1 VTREVRGEAERFG
14 DALALVRRGV
24 GERAYQAAVILVA
37 RGEDILLHDAA
48 GEASLSSIFDIAS
61 VTKPLVASLFY
72 LLAQQGML
80 SPEGKISEVL
90 PVRSTDPGFPEITF
104 RHLLSH
110 TSGLPAYRPLYRDL
124 REAEAKEGRRMW
136 GVAEGHDRIVDAVLS
151 LSLESPPGTACVYSD
166 LDFLLLGR
174 VIEAASFTTLDRL
187 LRRELATPLGMHDT
201 GYLPLLA
208 FSECETGRLMS
219 TGHSEER
226 GREKI
231 GEVDDENAAAMGGV
245 AGHAG
250 VFSTAHDL
258 FLFAREIL
266 RARRGEGRVLTRRS
280 AREMTAKVETPP
292 GCTYTP
298 GWDTP
303 TSGEAGGSQAGRH
316 FPAGSIGHLGY
327 AGCSLWIDL
336 SREITV
342 AFLTNRVY
350 YGQDNP
356 RLKNLRPAI
365 HDAVM
370 EALQKG

>member
-1 VTREVRGEAERFG
+1 VIREIRGDTDRFR
-14 DALALVRRGV
+14 DALTLLQRGA
-24 GERAYQAAVILVA
+24 GERAYQAAVLLVA
-37 RGEDILLHDAA
+37 RGEEILLHGSA

-72 LLAQQGML
+72 LLVQQGTL
-80 SPEGKISEVL
+80 TPGGKVSEIL
-90 PVRSTDPGFPEITF
+90 PVRSPDPGFPEITF

-110 TSGLPAYRPLYRDL
+110 TSGLPAYRRFYREL
-124 REAEAKEGRRMW
+124 RETEEKEGRKMW
-136 GVAEGHDRIVDAVLS
+136 GTAEGHDRIVSAVLS
-151 LSLESPPGTACVYSD
+151 LPLESPPGTACVYSD

-174 VIEAASFTTLDRL
+174 VIEASSFTTLDRL
-187 LRRELATPLGMHDT
+187 LRRELAAPLGMHDT
-201 GYLPLLA
+201 GYLPLLTM
-208 FSECETGRLMS
+208 SECETGRLMS

-226 GREKI
+226 GREKV
-231 GEVDDENAAAMGGV
+231 GEVDDENASAMGGV

-258 FLFAREIL
+258 FLFSREIL

-280 AREMTAKVETPP
+280 AGEMTAKVTTPP
-292 GCTYTP
+292 GCSYTP

-303 TSGEAGGSQAGRH
+303 TSGKAGGSQAGRH
-316 FPAGSIGHLGY
+316 FPEDSIGHLGY

-336 SREITV
+336 PREITV

-356 RLKNLRPAI
+356 RLRTLRPAI

-370 EALQKG
+370 EALQ